1 MYLSSSSGS
10 KRASSRRRP
19 RSRRISTRTRSI
31 SSSSSWSSR
40 TSSGS
45 RSRTRTPSR
54 SRPSGRQST
63 TSSPTSSQGQ
73 EDSLL
78 ALIQALPAERLSHA
92 FTHASWAPSRA
103 DSYERLEFLGDSV
116 LGLAIAEELYERFP
130 NEAEGQLAK
139 IRAHVVSRQSC
150 AIVGKR
156 LGLGELFAGNAG
168 SVDSEELL
176 RLAENRNVL
185 AALVEACLGALYL
198 EHGFEPISAPIVGA
212 FQERIDYA
220 LEGHVDYKTE
230 LQEELARRG
239 MAVTYTVVTV
249 EGPPHS
255 RSFTCAATIDGE
267 TVGTGQGASKKAAE
281 QFAAREALE
290 KLEAEG

>member
-1 MYLSSSSGS
+1 M
-10 KRASSRRRP
+10 
-19 RSRRISTRTRSI
+19 
-31 SSSSSWSSR
+31 
-40 TSSGS
+40 
-45 RSRTRTPSR
+45 PSR

-63 TSSPTSSQGQ
+63 TSPPTSSEGPGAT
-73 EDSLL
+73 LL
-78 ALIQALPAERLSHA
+78 ALIQALPEERLSHA

-116 LGLAIAEELYERFP
+116 LGLAIAEELYDRFP
-130 NEAEGQLAK
+130 NEPEGRLAK

-156 LGLGELFAGNAG
+156 MGLGELFASNAG
-168 SVDSEELL
+168 TVDSDELR
-176 RLAENRNVL
+176 RLAANRNVL

-198 EHGFEPISAPIVGA
+198 EHSFEAIRTPIVDA
-212 FQERIDYA
+212 FKERIDYA

-239 MAVTYTVVTV
+239 MAVSYSVLNVA
-249 EGPPHS
+249 GPPHD

-267 TVGTGQGASKKAAE
+267 TLGTGRGASKKAAE
-281 QFAAREALE
+281 QAAAREALE
-290 KLEAEG
+290 RLGS

>member
-1 MYLSSSSGS
+1 M
-10 KRASSRRRP
+10 
-19 RSRRISTRTRSI
+19 
-31 SSSSSWSSR
+31 
-40 TSSGS
+40 
-45 RSRTRTPSR
+45 PSR

-63 TSSPTSSQGQ
+63 TSPLISNEETGS
-73 EDSLL
+73 SLL
-78 ALIQALPAERLSHA
+78 VLIRALPAERLRNA

-103 DSYERLEFLGDSV
+103 ESYERLEFLGDSV
-116 LGLAIAEELYERFP
+116 LGLAIAEELFERFP
-130 NEAEGQLAK
+130 NEAEGKLAK

-156 LGLGELFAGNAG
+156 LGLGELFAAHAG
-168 SVDSEELL
+168 SVDPEELQ
-176 RLAENRNVL
+176 RLAANRNVL

-198 EHGFEPISAPIVGA
+198 EHGFEPIRMPIVDG
-212 FQERIDYA
+212 FKERIEYA

-239 MAVTYTVVTV
+239 LAVTYTVVSV
-249 EGPPHS
+249 EGPPHD
-255 RSFTCAATIDGE
+255 RSFICAATIDGE

-290 KLEAEG
+290 TFAQSP